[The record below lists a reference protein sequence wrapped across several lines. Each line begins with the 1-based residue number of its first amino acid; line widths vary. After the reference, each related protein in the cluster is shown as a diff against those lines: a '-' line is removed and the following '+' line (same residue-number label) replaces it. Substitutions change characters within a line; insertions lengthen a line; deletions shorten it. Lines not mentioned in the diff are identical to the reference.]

1 VAVEFKGPS
10 RACRRKLSSG
20 GACVRGSDGAAS
32 EARERE
38 WGKEGA
44 KTVGGTRH
52 VMCGAE
58 GRGIGGRALQ
68 MGQTRS
74 PRGGPCSRLPR
85 SQRSTHAG

>member
-1 VAVEFKGPS
+1 MTPPAPAPASALPVSHEIA
-10 RACRRKLSSG
+10 RK
-20 GACVRGSDGAAS
+20 GAAS